1 MNTREALSKIF
12 YQPREVFA
20 ELKQDLKGG
29 HIFLVLVAIA
39 LADITITNFS
49 TPWYAPVDLK
59 TSIHESDV
67 FDISE
72 PQDTGAVFSA
82 SPNND
87 FDADASSGST
97 AYRFGVDAYKTGDG
111 FPSVFDVFSTFFGF
125 ALVLL
130 FEAVFLRIVGA
141 IIGLEVKIDRW
152 FALVAYS
159 WIPGTACVLL
169 ITVVLTMALIV
180 SSQILGLESVILTRL
195 ILSLTSPFPS
205 IGYFLDY
212 RHLSEIWV
220 IALQTIGFRDWSRK
234 STVVSFMIVIAPT
247 ILVYGLLWWLVT

>member
-20 ELKQDLKGG
+20 AEKQDLKGG
-29 HIFLVLVAIA
+29 HIFLILVVISI
-39 LADITITNFS
+39 ADITITNFS
-49 TPWYAPVDLK
+49 TPWHAPVDLE
-59 TSIHESDV
+59 TSILESDV
-67 FDISE
+67 FDMSD
-72 PQDTGAVFSA
+72 PQDTSAEFSA
-82 SPNND
+82 RPNND
-87 FDADASSGST
+87 FDSDASSGST
-97 AYRFGVDAYKTGDG
+97 AYRFGVNAYKTGDG
-111 FPSVFDVFSTFFGF
+111 FPSVFDVFSTFFDF
-125 ALVLL
+125 ALLLL

-141 IIGLEVKIDRW
+141 IIGLDVKIDQW

-159 WIPGTACVLL
+159 WIPATACVLL
-169 ITVVLTMALIV
+169 ITVVLAMTLFV
-180 SSQILGLESVILTRL
+180 SRQILGSESDILTRL

-220 IALQTIGFRDWSRK
+220 IALQTIGFRDWSGK